1 MIKPIHKMY
10 LYVILFQS
18 IAYGLIF
25 YIFETISTTDSP
37 SRFMIF
43 WVPVIFSVFVSFLL
57 VRSLTT
63 RIRKNGVK
71 NINYKKYLVSCIRS
85 VQPPLL
91 NKQQIRKEIEKDDI
105 LDGCHLID
113 IDENLMKL
121 EIPYSFFLKEIIYI
135 DLEKRELKLCAIPNI
150 WYIYG
155 PYGGG
160 IQKIGY
166 LQSVIENHYN
176 KVQHEEY

>member
-1 MIKPIHKMY
+1 MKPIYKMY
-10 LYVILFQS
+10 LYVILFQCV
-18 IAYGLIF
+18 AYGLIF
-25 YIFETISTTDSP
+25 YIFETISTTDNP
-37 SRFMIF
+37 TRFMIF
-43 WVPVIFSVFVSFLL
+43 WIPVFFSVFVSFLL

-71 NINYKKYLVSCIRS
+71 NINYKSYIVSCVS
-85 VQPPLL
+85 TVTPPLL
-91 NKQQIRKEIEKDDI
+91 SKQQVKEEIEKDGI
-105 LDGCHLID
+105 LEDCQIT
-113 IDENLMKL
+113 DEGEHLMKL
-121 EIPYSFFLKEIIYI
+121 VIRYSFFLEEIIYI
-135 DLEKRELKLCAIPNI
+135 DFDTHELKLCAKPTI

-176 KVQHEEY
+176 KN